1 MQENSPFT
9 SPMSYDSFIITK
21 RDGTTEPFSLDKIKS
36 AILKTFASTGD
47 PLNAEQLKA
56 ITDHLRFCNGMSVR
70 TYRTKW
76 RWH

>member
-1 MQENSPFT
+1 MPCLQENSPFT
-9 SPMSYDSFIITK
+9 NPMSYDSFIITK

-56 ITDHLRFCNGMSVR
+56 ITDHLRFCNGMSVEDR
-70 TYRTKW
+70 KSVV
-76 RWH
+76 